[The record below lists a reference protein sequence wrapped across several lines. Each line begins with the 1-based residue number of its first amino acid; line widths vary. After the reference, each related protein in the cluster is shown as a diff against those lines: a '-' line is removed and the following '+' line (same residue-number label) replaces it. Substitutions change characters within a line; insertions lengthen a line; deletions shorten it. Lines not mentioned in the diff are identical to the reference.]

1 MPFIAKLTRAALWL
15 STTNAA
21 GVRTLTNH
29 DGAAVFRTATDARV
43 AIARLPEVYQHFE
56 LTFLV
61 EPMGPI
67 DF

>member
-1 MPFIAKLTRAALWL
+1 MRYVAKLTKATLWL

-21 GVRTLTNH
+21 GARTLTNH
-29 DGAAVFRTATDARV
+29 DGAAVFQTAADAQA
-43 AIARLPEVYQHFE
+43 AIAKLPEVYQHFE

-61 EPMGPI
+61 EPMGPP

>member
-1 MPFIAKLTRAALWL
+1 MPFIAKLTKAALWL

-29 DGAAVFRTATDARV
+29 DGAAVFRTAADARV
-43 AIARLPEVYQHFE
+43 AIAQLPEVYQHFD
-56 LTFLV
+56 LTFFV
-61 EPMGPI
+61 EPMGPA